1 MKRFTWIMVMLLL
14 VQSVAGIGFATTE
27 TGEYSEYVEETR
39 ENLTNMKA
47 LQTLIGYFGVDYFS
61 IATSENADQSSAKNR
76 IQEMINNP
84 NAVMTNYDLISL
96 MSEMVDVEERVVQME
111 ESKGTVTNATV
122 SNSSLINFLKLGYL
136 DDTEAFSPSSHAN
149 AESMQMLLDNM
160 LGYVVRTEEDLK
172 QIPSDVK
179 TITIVGSGINI
190 EDMTLDAD
198 ILITS
203 KAKEGISFKNS
214 TISGMIEISGGTE
227 TSPVSVEG
235 TSVNKII
242 MAKSAYETSVSIGA
256 GSSVESLKS
265 KMDTSIVVEKGAQ
278 VDTVWSEGNTVLKTE
293 SGAVVSSLIA
303 NADTKVVGD
312 NVIKNIVQN
321 SNDVTVDNQSRQ
333 SAAVPSEV
341 KNSGTIGTSSGNS
354 GGGSSKKHSS
364 NSSSRNNLDGNT
376 DSEAVKG
383 PATPVSSILVDSD
396 SKFEV
401 SFIDGCG
408 KIDQLTAENVENYV
422 IQGIG
427 YPITATLIDS
437 TVMLDYSNHSENI
450 LPNTEYKLEIYNVDN
465 EKHILNEHVSIEF
478 LYISDKMDTEKP
490 YVISYTHER
499 QGMLQIQ
506 FSETMEVSEGA
517 CLEYRNI
524 ADNSDTG
531 MISAG
536 QAYLSYVTFDTSEL
550 EDRAGV
556 YEIIGFK
563 NVTDITGN
571 SVINTDKIIRFETS
585 GDYDAEASKMGYT
598 ASCQIDGTTAEI
610 TYKEKIHVTTQNVEL
625 ENTRTGN
632 MLKFLVK
639 SFKNCLVLEYIPDN
653 TYELKVGDILEV
665 DPSNFVQDLNGKAAK
680 SETVQITWSL
690 EDVTQPSIE
699 YIHAINKYQVLVK
712 YDEPILNMGTYKI
725 TDLNGNEFSDYLVL
739 CGDEEDEVLI
749 QIDATKP
756 FSSDVTYYL
765 IQNEKAQDESLT
777 PAADAGTV
785 QFLGSDVEYRFK
797 SYHGNT
803 LINGTTF
810 TFTNSAGQP
819 DGLYTVTSGSAV
831 NADLLVAFEIEDG
844 KVIKTS
850 GNALENIKIVENRIV
865 VELDDMYAL
874 LDHQKYDCTIKM
886 KQPSFYYDYN
896 GNINGIVERLDIEAA
911 TLSSI
916 TFDDLEYDEDF
927 EIVLIV
933 NGESHVVTESMIV
946 YETIS
951 YNFSSGDRIMV
962 IVLDKDTKNVYSR
975 SETYIIK

>member
-1 MKRFTWIMVMLLL
+1 MLLL
-14 VQSVAGIGFATTE
+14 VQSIAGIGFATTE

-61 IATSENADQSSAKNR
+61 IATSENTDQSSAKNR

-179 TITIVGSGINI
+179 TITIVDSGINI

-214 TISGMIEISGGTE
+214 TINGMIEISGGTE

-312 NVIKNIVQN
+312 NVIEKVFMN
-321 SNDVTVDNQSRQ
+321 SASAVVETPLKES
-333 SAAVPSEV
+333 SAAPAVIENKDTGSRA
-341 KNSGTIGTSSGNS
+341 S
-354 GGGSSKKHSS
+354 GSSKKHSGG
-364 NSSSRNNLDGNT
+364 SSSGHKSDGSNT
-376 DSEAVKG
+376 G
-383 PATPVSSILVDSD
+383 
-396 SKFEV
+396 
-401 SFIDGCG
+401 
-408 KIDQLTAENVENYV
+408 
-422 IQGIG
+422 
-427 YPITATLIDS
+427 
-437 TVMLDYSNHSENI
+437 
-450 LPNTEYKLEIYNVDN
+450 
-465 EKHILNEHVSIEF
+465 
-478 LYISDKMDTEKP
+478 
-490 YVISYTHER
+490 
-499 QGMLQIQ
+499 
-506 FSETMEVSEGA
+506 
-517 CLEYRNI
+517 
-524 ADNSDTG
+524 
-531 MISAG
+531 
-536 QAYLSYVTFDTSEL
+536 
-550 EDRAGV
+550 
-556 YEIIGFK
+556 
-563 NVTDITGN
+563 DIT
-571 SVINTDKIIRFETS
+571 SP
-585 GDYDAEASKMGYT
+585 A
-598 ASCQIDGTTAEI
+598 I
-610 TYKEKIHVTTQNVEL
+610 TQ
-625 ENTRTGN
+625 
-632 MLKFLVK
+632 
-639 SFKNCLVLEYIPDN
+639 
-653 TYELKVGDILEV
+653 
-665 DPSNFVQDLNGKAAK
+665 VQ
-680 SETVQITWSL
+680 
-690 EDVTQPSIE
+690 
-699 YIHAINKYQVLVK
+699 AINKYQVLVK

-725 TDLNGNEFSDYLVL
+725 TDLNGNKFSDYLVL

-765 IQNEKAQDESLT
+765 IQNEKAQDESLN

-785 QFLGSDVEYRFK
+785 QFSGSDVEYRFK
-797 SYHGNT
+797 SYQGNT

-844 KVIKTS
+844 KVLKTS
-850 GNALENIKIVENRIV
+850 GNALENIKVVENSIV

-916 TFDDLEYDEDF
+916 TFDELEYDEDF

-946 YETIS
+946 YETVS